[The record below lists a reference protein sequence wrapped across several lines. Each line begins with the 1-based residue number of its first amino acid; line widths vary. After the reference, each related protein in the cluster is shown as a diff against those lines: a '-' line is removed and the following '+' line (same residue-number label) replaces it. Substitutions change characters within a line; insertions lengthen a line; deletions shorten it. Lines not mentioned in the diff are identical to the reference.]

1 MMFLAIC
8 IGLMTLFLSLAFFAN
23 PGKTVAEK
31 RLRRFATNE
40 QNATAGAGEEVT
52 LLDDEGS
59 ARAILGRLLSRFAVV
74 TGSNETSGESR
85 VYGTVRQRLVEA
97 GFRRP
102 SALAVYMGSRVVLG
116 AALALLVILGSWSMG
131 RTPPILIIG
140 ITSAVGYV
148 LPGVIVDRL
157 RAKRQAAIQRGL
169 ADSIDMMVVC
179 VEAGLGLAATMSR
192 VAKEFQ
198 DNEPIISGEF
208 KVTVAET
215 QAGRS
220 LMDALRGMAKRTGNQ
235 DLNSLVAL
243 LVQTERFGTPLVDTL
258 RTQADSMRFE
268 RMQRAEE
275 SAQKAPVKMML
286 PAGLIFLAVV
296 LILAGPA
303 VIKIG
308 SMLKGTG

>member
-59 ARAILGRLLSRFAVV
+59 ARAILGRLLSRFAV
-74 TGSNETSGESR
+74 TGGSETSGESR

-157 RAKRQAAIQRGL
+157 RAKRQASIQRGL

-208 KVTVAET
+208 MVTVAET

-220 LMDALRGMAKRTGNQ
+220 LMDALRSMAKRTGNQ
-235 DLNSLVAL
+235 DLNALVAL

-286 PAGLIFLAVV
+286 PAALIFLAVV

-303 VIKIG
+303 AIKISSVLQG
-308 SMLKGTG
+308 PG